1 MFLDTIDTLLPEI
14 DDPWLTRLLSWAD
27 EIRSLDVWTNADY
40 PQDAERALKFGANG
54 IGLCRTEHMFFATER
69 LPVVQRMIMATSSA
83 DRDEALDEL
92 LPLQRSDFAGL
103 FRVMG
108 ASESSSDSSI
118 PPPRVPAKSGRSRQG
133 INKPQDPLMR
143 AEDLHE
149 VNALVRELEETEHIL
164 SSVEALHESNPMLG
178 LRGVRL
184 AILVPAIPEM
194 QIRAIFEAAALVLDE
209 GIEPRVGI
217 MIPLASDAAE
227 LLPMKEIV
235 DRVADEVLGDRADEL
250 DYEFGSMIET
260 PRAAVTAGAI
270 ASSAEFFSFGTNDL
284 TQMTFGI
291 SRDDAEKAFLMDYL
305 KLGVLARNPFD
316 TLDRDGVGALIRSAV
331 AAGRAARPGSTSVSA
346 ANTVAILRRSPCATR
361 SGSTTSAVHLCG
373 CPLPASLQPKRSSTD
388 HRGWLPALIRT
399 RNLYKEWPQTQV
411 RNSFPDPAA
420 PSTRAFP

>member
-1 MFLDTIDTLLPEI
+1 
-14 DDPWLTRLLSWAD
+14 
-27 EIRSLDVWTNADY
+27 
-40 PQDAERALKFGANG
+40 
-54 IGLCRTEHMFFATER
+54 
-69 LPVVQRMIMATSSA
+69 
-83 DRDEALDEL
+83 
-92 LPLQRSDFAGL
+92 
-103 FRVMG
+103 
-108 ASESSSDSSI
+108 
-118 PPPRVPAKSGRSRQG
+118 
-133 INKPQDPLMR
+133 MR

-331 AAGRAARPGSTSVSA
+331 AAGRAARPGIHVG
-346 ANTVAILRRSPCATR
+346 I
-361 SGSTTSAVHLCG
+361 CG
-373 CPLPASLQPKRSSTD
+373 EHGGDPASIALCDEIGLDYVSCSPLRVPVARLAAAQAVLDRPSRLASSSDPHKEPVQGVATD
-388 HRGWLPALIRT
+388 AG
-399 RNLYKEWPQTQV
+399 
-411 RNSFPDPAA
+411 
-420 PSTRAFP
+420 